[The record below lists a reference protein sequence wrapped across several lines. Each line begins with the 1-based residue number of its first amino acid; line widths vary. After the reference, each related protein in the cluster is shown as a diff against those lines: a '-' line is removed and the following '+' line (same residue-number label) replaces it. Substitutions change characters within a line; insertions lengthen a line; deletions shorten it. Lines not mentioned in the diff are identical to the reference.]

1 MSLPSKLDLSGQAS
15 EDEPC
20 LFHADTCSHMV
31 NGYSQQQRVSTRL
44 TEEQPAQKSTHE
56 QQKHAEQ
63 ATNTPECSRSSNST
77 RKRAQNPQQSERDR
91 NPPVSPPP
99 NQGILARI
107 PSLLDLFHNPTPISL
122 LLLPFVFFIYL
133 LLQLPLHYN
142 SSSSWYDSTNDP
154 SRLTPQ
160 EWQNRS
166 DQVSKMQQ
174 DLQTIETKMEN
185 VKEGQDGLQG
195 EVKSLRRRLEKI
207 RKMREE
213 REEWMRKQL
222 ELKIKEAEQIR
233 LEKVQLATNGVA
245 NTGPIATISMAKAL
259 AVATFVGGGKEI
271 SQDESKKSY

>member
-1 MSLPSKLDLSGQAS
+1 M
-15 EDEPC
+15 
-20 LFHADTCSHMV
+20 
-31 NGYSQQQRVSTRL
+31 N
-44 TEEQPAQKSTHE
+44 
-56 QQKHAEQ
+56 
-63 ATNTPECSRSSNST
+63 N
-77 RKRAQNPQQSERDR
+77 R
-91 NPPVSPPP
+91 NMPNRPRIPP
-99 NQGILARI
+99 NAPVHRI
-107 PSLLDLFHNPTPISL
+107 QPEKGPKIHNSLNEIVTHQSHHRPIREYSPESPHCSTFFITQ
-122 LLLPFVFFIYL
+122 LPFHSSSSHLFFFIYL

-142 SSSSWYDSTNDP
+142 SSSSWYDSANDP